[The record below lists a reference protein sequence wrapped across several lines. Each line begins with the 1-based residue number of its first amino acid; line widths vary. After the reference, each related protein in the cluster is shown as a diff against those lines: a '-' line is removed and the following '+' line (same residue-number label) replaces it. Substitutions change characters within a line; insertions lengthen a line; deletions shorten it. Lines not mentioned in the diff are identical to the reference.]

1 MYLTKDKI
9 IYKPNENLTVFP
21 KTVKEVPGYT
31 LLKTEGK
38 DFKYGINNVPVYRI
52 RSEKLENKE
61 TVSRIANYIETTYS
75 YSKLQELYATL
86 FYKKV
91 ITLYETVKIFLR
103 KQHRID
109 LANYLELK
117 DGMIIEAP
125 DGYGFRS
132 TYLKPKIDNIDF
144 DFTASFPIIITIHDY
159 FQFQNEVPVIC
170 EKSVGETTYGS
181 LGTPLLEEDII
192 NLTLRKGRKL

>member
-38 DFKYGINNVPVYRI
+38 DFKYGINNIPVYRI
-52 RSEKLENKE
+52 RSEKVENKE
-61 TVSRIANYIETTYS
+61 TVSRIANYVETTYS
-75 YSKLQELYATL
+75 YSKLQELYIKVL
-86 FYKKV
+86 FHHLIK
-91 ITLYETVKIFLR
+91 LYETVKVFPINH
-103 KQHRID
+103 HRME
-109 LANYLELK
+109 LVNYLGIT
-117 DGMIIEAP
+117 DRTIEFPA
-125 DGYGFRS
+125 GYHVSKFI
-132 TYLKPKIDNIDF
+132 KPKIDNIDF
-144 DFTASFPIIITIHDY
+144 DFTESIPIKITIHDY

-170 EKSVGETTYGS
+170 EKAVGETTYGS